1 MINVNNVPPITYL
14 YTQLHVS
21 DPTLGV
27 TYSTL
32 VEYFRPL
39 CWVFQQG
46 RSLSYTLVIV
56 LFASVI

>member
-1 MINVNNVPPITYL
+1 MINGISFPPIAYL

-32 VEYFRPL
+32 VEQFRPL

-46 RSLSYTLVIV
+46 GSLSNTLVIK
-56 LFASVI
+56 LFASVS

>member
-1 MINVNNVPPITYL
+1 MINGISFPPIAYL

-32 VEYFRPL
+32 VE
-39 CWVFQQG
+39 
-46 RSLSYTLVIV
+46 
-56 LFASVI
+56 